1 MVTRQMYHC
10 SVATAATK
18 SAKYC
23 DFSGICVNLVMSLT
37 AKLSQLKNLAV
48 YTDSLAIPHLKFE
61 IQSKSKWMTST
72 TADLVFS

>member
-1 MVTRQMYHC
+1 MYHC

-37 AKLSQLKNLAV
+37 AKLSQLKNHA
-48 YTDSLAIPHLKFE
+48 DST
-61 IQSKSKWMTST
+61 SKI
-72 TADLVFS
+72 